1 MASIN
6 LGRVGFVPR
15 GTWSSDATYNPL
27 DVVLYNGTS
36 YVAKTTSTGLA
47 PSTASAAWQE
57 LIQLST
63 AIVSAMNAMAVRYD
77 ATQSLT
83 STQKGTGRDN
93 IGAAS
98 ASDVTSLQ
106 GRMTNAEGDIAD
118 IQADMAYTPM
128 ALNSFTVSPT
138 EAEMGST
145 VTSVSYA
152 YSANKV
158 PATLKI
164 DGSSITAAQSGSGTL
179 TVSLTETKTWT
190 MTATDTGSPSHSPAT
205 STKTATLTFMNRVY
219 YGVASIPTTVN
230 STFVTGLANKVLST
244 TRARTITLNVTS
256 GNYAWYASPTRLGS
270 CTFKVGGFDG
280 GFEPA
285 QTVSVTN
292 ASGYTENYYVYRSTN
307 PSLGSTSI
315 TIS

>member
-6 LGRVGFVPR
+6 LGRVGFVLR
-15 GTWSSDATYNPL
+15 GTWSSGETYNPL

-36 YVAKTTSTGLA
+36 YAAKTTITGLA
-47 PSTASAAWQE
+47 PSAASAAWQE
-57 LIQLST
+57 LTQIST
-63 AIVSAMNAMAVRYD
+63 AVVSAMNDMAVRYD
-77 ATQSLT
+77 TTQSLT
-83 STQKGTGRDN
+83 STQKWTARGN
-93 IGAAS
+93 IGAGS

-106 GRMTNAEGDIAD
+106 TRMTAAEGDIAD
-118 IQADMAYTPM
+118 IQADMAYTPVV
-128 ALNSFTVSPT
+128 LNSFTVSPT

-152 YSANKV
+152 YSANKI

-164 DGSSITAAQSGSGTL
+164 DGNNITAAQSGSGAL
-179 TVSLTETKTWT
+179 TVNLTETKTWT

-205 STKTATLTFMNRVY
+205 STKTASLTFMNRVF
-219 YGVASIPTTVN
+219 YGVSAIPSSVG
-230 STFVTGLANKVLST
+230 STFVNSLSNKVLST